1 MAIKNII
8 VAIMNKWWSIEK
20 PVVAINNN
28 GPWKSIDIFQEKNDN
43 DF

>member
-1 MAIKNII
+1 MKDVVVTNKYVAMAIKNII

-28 GPWKSIDIFQEKNDN
+28 GP
-43 DF
+43 